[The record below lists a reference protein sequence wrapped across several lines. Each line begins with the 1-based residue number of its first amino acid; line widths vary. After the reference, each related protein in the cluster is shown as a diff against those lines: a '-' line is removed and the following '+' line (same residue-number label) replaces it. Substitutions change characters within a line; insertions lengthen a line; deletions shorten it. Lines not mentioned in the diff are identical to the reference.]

1 MKKTLT
7 TGWFRLML
15 LIVGASS
22 LGYVR
27 YPALAGSALPKIE
40 TFGVSSPV
48 ITSGEA
54 VTLKWTLANSDPAQ
68 LFSAGAEATYAGT
81 TYAGTTAELKPALS
95 ADYTLVARNHLGSTQ
110 QTRRVEVRGVKVAS
124 VSGGQTP
131 DSSSGGAAANG
142 AGGSERG
149 AGAPEGTL
157 GVSLNPGGPFVN
169 DEAGS
174 VTSRADK
181 RVLRV
186 PPGSEFFLEL
196 SFSDP
201 DGIASLSPLLANG
214 RPEGLAGTLSPDRP
228 PFSVVGAPTGD
239 CRLGLLPTTVRCIFR
254 IRVSDDARNISE
266 LPGAGKEFAYVFR
279 ARVLDELGNS
289 ANREVRGYVV
299 VTAP

>member
-1 MKKTLT
+1 MKKMT
-7 TGWFRLML
+7 TRWFRLIL

-22 LGYVR
+22 LGYMR

-40 TFGVSSPV
+40 TFRVSSPV

-54 VTLKWTLANSDPAQ
+54 VTLRWTLANSDPAQ
-68 LFSAGAEATYAGT
+68 LFSAGAEATYAGAD
-81 TYAGTTAELKPALS
+81 YAGATAELKPALS
-95 ADYTLVARNHLGSTQ
+95 VDYTLVAQNHLGSTQ

-201 DGIASLSPLLANG
+201 DGIASLSPLLVNG
-214 RPEGLAGTLSPDRP
+214 RPEGFAGTLSPDRP

-254 IRVSDDARNISE
+254 IRVADDARNISE
-266 LPGAGKEFAYVFR
+266 LPGAGEEFAYVFR
-279 ARVLDELGNS
+279 ARVIDELGNS